1 MRRLSNALLVALFLV
16 AVWIPL
22 GINIAGVDGADAGA
36 ENRTLNEWPVLDGS
50 LDSIGRFG
58 NRFGHWFDDHFGLRG
73 RLIRWYGITRYH
85 WMGVSPSPTVTIGRD
100 GWLFYN
106 EDGGLDDY
114 VSETPLTDAA
124 LTDWRTMIV
133 KASAWSRARGITY
146 LFTFAP
152 DKYTIYPETFT
163 PTIARLSPVSRA
175 DQVISATADTGVVL
189 DLRQQMIA
197 AKGDERLYHKTDT
210 HWNQRGAY
218 LAYRQIVEALHARL
232 PAVGPPLERSAFDAT
247 SRLAEGMDLARM
259 IGLSRALTEEDLRLQ
274 PKEPRHYVT
283 RVPENGYA
291 TGGDPLI
298 ITEIPGST
306 LPRLVMFRDSFT
318 SALAPFLSEHFS
330 RAVYLWQND
339 FDAAVIEQE
348 KPDVVLHEIVGRH
361 LHTIYAYPQLV
372 PAP

>member
-1 MRRLSNALLVALFLV
+1 RLS
-16 AVWIPL
+16 
-22 GINIAGVDGADAGA
+22 
-36 ENRTLNEWPVLDGS
+36 
-50 LDSIGRFG
+50 
-58 NRFGHWFDDHFGLRG
+58 
-73 RLIRWYGITRYH
+73 
-85 WMGVSPSPTVTIGRD
+85 
-100 GWLFYN
+100 
-106 EDGGLDDY
+106 
-114 VSETPLTDAA
+114 
-124 LTDWRTMIV
+124 
-133 KASAWSRARGITY
+133 
-146 LFTFAP
+146 
-152 DKYTIYPETFT
+152 
-163 PTIARLSPVSRA
+163 
-175 DQVISATADTGVVL
+175 
-189 DLRQQMIA
+189 
-197 AKGDERLYHKTDT
+197 
-210 HWNQRGAY
+210 
-218 LAYRQIVEALHARL
+218 
-232 PAVGPPLERSAFDAT
+232 
-247 SRLAEGMDLARM
+247 EGMDLARM